1 MRVVLLFVTLWGFG
15 VVFGKAEIVDVL
27 GRVTTGAGTEPD
39 SVLVG
44 GQVFATGFHK
54 IQSLAWHGRELWVSN
69 SPDLTV
75 VRDVDGDGTADD
87 YTLIARSLGDEEHGL
102 HEMAWGADGKLYLC
116 TGDISRIPVR
126 GFGRPMKFHK
136 GEYSPFPYTPVPG
149 AAHEGGVFRC
159 DAQGNV
165 EILERGPGNP
175 WWLWFDDGFRVHTQE
190 RGVAAPFSPAPELSS
205 EEKHEH
211 PYDQWTFEEL
221 AADLGSSN
229 AARSVTAQEELVR
242 RGESIKV
249 GMLKWLDRDDL
260 TERKRTW
267 ALWTLGRA
275 GKDDVE
281 IEAWFAGQPRRATDL
296 NSRVQCLRIIA
307 YRIREFGFTTEVPPS
322 VIEVLRDPEPLVR
335 KEAVESLRECRQR
348 RRVAAVVDLI
358 AVEKNLSV
366 LDAACRAVAELA
378 DEATLEKMRVDK
390 RPGVQAVLEKVT
402 AKH

>member
-1 MRVVLLFVTLWGFG
+1 MRDVLLFVTLLTFG
-15 VVFGKAEIVDVL
+15 VVSGGAEVVDVL
-27 GRVTTGAGTEPD
+27 GRVTASAGTEPD

-87 YTLIARSLGDEEHGL
+87 YTLVARNLGDEEHGL

-116 TGDISRIPVR
+116 TGDLSPLPVH

-136 GEYSPFPYTPVPG
+136 GEYSPFPFTPVPG
-149 AAHEGGVFRC
+149 VAYEGGVFRC
-159 DAQGNV
+159 DAQGNI
-165 EILERGPGNP
+165 EILERGLGNP
-175 WWLWFDDGFRVHTQE
+175 WWLWFDDGFRLHTQK
-190 RGVAAPFSPAPELSS
+190 RGVAAPFGPVADFSAD
-205 EEKHEH
+205 EKRAH
-211 PYDQWTFEEL
+211 PYDQWAFEEL
-221 AADLGSSN
+221 AADLGSLN
-229 AARSVTAQEELVR
+229 AARSVAAQEELVR

-249 GMLKWLDRDDL
+249 GILKWLDRDDL
-260 TERKRTW
+260 NERQHTW

-281 IEAWFAGQPRRATDL
+281 IEAWFALEPRRSADL

-322 VIEVLRDPEPLVR
+322 VIEALHAPEPLVR
-335 KEAVESLRECRQR
+335 KEAVESLHECRQR
-348 RRVAAVVDLI
+348 KHVEAIIDLI
-358 AVEKNLSV
+358 ADEKNQGV
-366 LDAACRAVAELA
+366 LDTACRAVAALA
-378 DEATLEKMRVDK
+378 DEPTLEKMRVDK
-390 RPGVQAVLEKVT
+390 RPSVRAVLEKVT
-402 AKH
+402 AKR